1 MSLQEDPRLTAYTMG
16 EMTEAER
23 AAFEAELAGST
34 ELAGEILA
42 FKQAASL
49 LEKEVGAGAPL
60 GLSDAQRARVEE
72 ALRGRQPGGNVGAEV
87 VSLAPV
93 RAAKSR
99 RWVWLTA
106 ASGIAAAAAVTM
118 LFVRSADRESAAMSS
133 ASLPAPAGSAAPAL
147 GGKRYGVPAPSPA
160 AASRADVDSLEFD
173 GRRDKSK
180 QEVAPNGLDI
190 PAPPGTPENPFI
202 STAVDPKSTFSID
215 VDTASYSMMR
225 GLVESGQRPGAGL
238 VRIEEMV
245 NYFKYSYPN
254 PDDAAFGFMADAAQA
269 PWATDHRLVRI
280 GIKGREIPMA
290 QRPPSNLVFLVD
302 VSGSM
307 QGPDRIGLLKDGFA
321 MLAKQLDERDTVS
334 IVTYAGNT
342 GVALRPTKG
351 NRTQVILDALGALQS
366 GGSTNGAGG
375 ILEAYKLAKESFI
388 EGGANRVILATDGD
402 FNVGVTSQPEL
413 QSLIEREAKS
423 GVFLSVLG
431 FGRGNYQDKTM
442 ELLADKGNG
451 NYAYV
456 DSIDEARRVLVAEAA
471 GTLLTIAKDVK
482 IQIAWDPSVVKSF
495 RLIGYENR
503 VLSHQDFTDD
513 KKDAGEIGAGHTVTA
528 LYDVVPVSQTTAG
541 KSFGTLSIR
550 YKDPDGTT
558 SRLVE
563 GSLPGSDARFDDT
576 STDFRFAASVA
587 AFGMILRDSPHK
599 GKLTFEDVEGI
610 AKSSLGDDPDGYRK
624 QFASLVAKAATLPA
638 ATPKP

>member
-1 MSLQEDPRLTAYTMG
+1 MAPHEDPRLTAYTLG
-16 EMTEAER
+16 EMTDAER
-23 AAFEAELAGST
+23 AAFEAELASSG
-34 ELAGEILA
+34 ELAGEVQA
-42 FKQAASL
+42 FKHAASL

-60 GLSDAQRARVEE
+60 GLSEEQRKRVEE
-72 ALRGRQPGGNVGAEV
+72 ALRGRTAGNAGAEV
-87 VSLAPV
+87 VPLAAA
-93 RAAKSR
+93 RATKSR

-118 LFVRSADRESAAMSS
+118 LFVRSASRDEASPASFEMGKQAA
-133 ASLPAPAGSAAPAL
+133 ASGAPAN
-147 GGKRYGVPAPSPA
+147 KRYGVPAPA
-160 AASRADVDSLEFD
+160 ATAAPMADREQMAAEHALPS
-173 GRRDKSK
+173 KSK
-180 QEVAPNGLDI
+180 REQAPNGLDI
-190 PAPPGTPENPFI
+190 PAPPGPPENPFI
-202 STAVDPKSTFSID
+202 STAVDSKSTFSID
-215 VDTASYSMMR
+215 VDTASYTMMR
-225 GLVESGQRPGAGL
+225 GLVESGQKPGAGL

-254 PDDAAFGFMADAAQA
+254 PDDAAFGFMTDAAQA
-269 PWATDHRLVRI
+269 PWAPDHRLVRI

-321 MLAKQLDERDTVS
+321 MLAKQLDARDTVS

-351 NRTQVILDALGALQS
+351 NETQTILNALAALQS

-375 ILEAYKLAKESFI
+375 ITEAYRIAKESFI

-451 NYAYV
+451 NYAYL
-456 DSIDEARRVLVAEAA
+456 DSAEEARRVLVAEVA

-482 IQIAWDPSVVKSF
+482 IQVAWDPTVVKSF

-503 VLSHQDFTDD
+503 VLSHQDFNDD
-513 KKDAGEIGAGHTVTA
+513 TKDAGEIGAGHTVTA

-563 GSLPGSDARFDDT
+563 GSLPASDGRFDDM

-610 AKSSLGDDPDGYRK
+610 AKSSLGDDADGYRK
-624 QFASLVAKAATLPA
+624 QFASLVAKAATLR
-638 ATPKP
+638 

>member
-1 MSLQEDPRLTAYTMG
+1 MSLQEDPRLTAYALG
-16 EMTEAER
+16 EMSDAER
-23 AAFEAELAGST
+23 AAFEAELTRST
-34 ELAGEILA
+34 ELASEVEA
-42 FKQAASL
+42 FKRAASL

-60 GLSDAQRARVEE
+60 GLSEAQRARVEE
-72 ALRGRQPGGNVGAEV
+72 ALRGRSERSSGAEV
-87 VSLAPV
+87 VPLAAA
-93 RAAKSR
+93 RATRSR
-99 RWVWLTA
+99 RWLWLTA
-106 ASGIAAAAAVTM
+106 ASGVAAAAAATM
-118 LFVRSADRESAAMSS
+118 LFVRSAAREASPASVGDMGKQAA
-133 ASLPAPAGSAAPAL
+133 ASGVPA
-147 GGKRYGVPAPSPA
+147 KNMRYGVPGPA
-160 AASRADVDSLEFD
+160 ATAASMADREQKAADDALAPGKAKRE
-173 GRRDKSK
+173 
-180 QEVAPNGLDI
+180 QAPNGLDI
-190 PAPPGTPENPFI
+190 PAPPGPPENPFI
-202 STAVDPKSTFSID
+202 STAVDTKSTFSID
-215 VDTASYSMMR
+215 VDTASYTMMR
-225 GLVESGQRPGAGL
+225 GLVESGQKPGAGL

-269 PWATDHRLVRI
+269 PWAPDHRLVRI

-321 MLAKQLDERDTVS
+321 MLAKQLDARDTVS

-351 NRTQVILDALGALQS
+351 DKTQVILDALGALQS

-375 ILEAYKLAKESFI
+375 ITEAYRIAKESFI

-451 NYAYV
+451 NYAYL
-456 DSIDEARRVLVAEAA
+456 DSAEEARRVLVAEVA

-482 IQIAWDPSVVKSF
+482 IQIAWDPNVVKSF

-503 VLSHQDFTDD
+503 VLSHQDFNDD
-513 KKDAGEIGAGHTVTA
+513 TKDAGEIGAGHTVTA

-563 GSLPGSDARFDDT
+563 GSLPASDARFDDM

-587 AFGMILRDSPHK
+587 AFGMLLRDSPHK

-610 AKSSLGDDPDGYRK
+610 AKSSLGDDPEGYRK
-624 QFASLVAKAATLPA
+624 QFASLVAKAATLR
-638 ATPKP
+638 

>member
-1 MSLQEDPRLTAYTMG
+1 M
-16 EMTEAER
+16 
-23 AAFEAELAGST
+23 
-34 ELAGEILA
+34 
-42 FKQAASL
+42 
-49 LEKEVGAGAPL
+49 
-60 GLSDAQRARVEE
+60 
-72 ALRGRQPGGNVGAEV
+72 
-87 VSLAPV
+87 
-93 RAAKSR
+93 
-99 RWVWLTA
+99 
-106 ASGIAAAAAVTM
+106 
-118 LFVRSADRESAAMSS
+118 
-133 ASLPAPAGSAAPAL
+133 
-147 GGKRYGVPAPSPA
+147 RYGVPAPAATAAARQDVDLAESKSKREKPMFSDSRSPA
-160 AASRADVDSLEFD
+160 SPAEEEPGIV
-173 GRRDKSK
+173 
-180 QEVAPNGLDI
+180 
-190 PAPPGTPENPFI
+190 APPGPPDNPFI

-238 VRIEEMV
+238 VRVEEMV

-269 PWATDHRLVRI
+269 PWAPDHRLVRI

-321 MLAKQLDERDTVS
+321 MLAKQLDARDTVS

-351 NRTQVILDALGALQS
+351 DKTQVILDALGALQS

-413 QSLIEREAKS
+413 QTLIEREAKS

-451 NYAYV
+451 NYAYL
-456 DSIDEARRVLVAEAA
+456 DSAEEARRVLVAEVA

-482 IQIAWDPSVVKSF
+482 IQVAWDPNVVKSF

-503 VLSHQDFTDD
+503 VLSHQDFNDD
-513 KKDAGEIGAGHTVTA
+513 TKDAGEIGAGHTVTA

-541 KSFGTLSIR
+541 RSFGTLSIR

-563 GSLPGSDARFDDT
+563 GALPGSDARFDDM

-638 ATPKP
+638 ATPKPKAPCPCKPTDPLCDCL

>member
-1 MSLQEDPRLTAYTMG
+1 M
-16 EMTEAER
+16 
-23 AAFEAELAGST
+23 
-34 ELAGEILA
+34 
-42 FKQAASL
+42 
-49 LEKEVGAGAPL
+49 
-60 GLSDAQRARVEE
+60 
-72 ALRGRQPGGNVGAEV
+72 
-87 VSLAPV
+87 
-93 RAAKSR
+93 
-99 RWVWLTA
+99 
-106 ASGIAAAAAVTM
+106 
-118 LFVRSADRESAAMSS
+118 ADREQMAAEH
-133 ASLPAPAGSAAPAL
+133 ALPS
-147 GGKRYGVPAPSPA
+147 
-160 AASRADVDSLEFD
+160 
-173 GRRDKSK
+173 KSK
-180 QEVAPNGLDI
+180 REQAPNGLDI
-190 PAPPGTPENPFI
+190 PAPPGPPENPFI
-202 STAVDPKSTFSID
+202 STAVDSKSTFSID
-215 VDTASYSMMR
+215 VDTASYTMMR
-225 GLVESGQRPGAGL
+225 GLVESGQKPGAGL

-254 PDDAAFGFMADAAQA
+254 PDDAAFGFMTDAAQA
-269 PWATDHRLVRI
+269 PWAPDHRLVRI

-321 MLAKQLDERDTVS
+321 MLAKQLDARDTVS

-351 NRTQVILDALGALQS
+351 NETQTILNALAALQS

-375 ILEAYKLAKESFI
+375 ITEAYRIAKESFI

-451 NYAYV
+451 NYAYL
-456 DSIDEARRVLVAEAA
+456 DSAEEARRVLVAEVA

-482 IQIAWDPSVVKSF
+482 IQVAWDPTVVKSF

-503 VLSHQDFTDD
+503 VLSHQDFNDD
-513 KKDAGEIGAGHTVTA
+513 TKDAGEIGAGHTVTA

-563 GSLPGSDARFDDT
+563 GSLPASDGRFDDM

-610 AKSSLGDDPDGYRK
+610 AKSSLGDDADGYRK
-624 QFASLVAKAATLPA
+624 QFASLVAKAATLR
-638 ATPKP
+638 